1 MNLPLMLIPLILPR
15 PPPLRSFAAHDPA
28 LKAMKCEMLAFVMS
42 TKIVETSEVRVAVL
56 IGTEETAF
64 RESAEFRGSVGRWP
78 TETML
83 EKLVSPLHLE
93 IRYLLLFEASVR
105 AAVPG
110 ENSGPKIERSSKVV
124 SGT

>member
-1 MNLPLMLIPLILPR
+1 MNLPLMLVPLILPR

-56 IGTEETAF
+56 IGTEVTAF
-64 RESAEFRGSVGRWP
+64 RESAEFRGSVDRRA

-83 EKLVSPLHLE
+83 EKIGVATAFGNSVPLAF
-93 IRYLLLFEASVR
+93 RGFS
-105 AAVPG
+105 
-110 ENSGPKIERSSKVV
+110 SGCSTR
-124 SGT
+124 